1 MLKDYYKILEIEP
14 SAGLAEIKKAYRKL
28 AMQYHPDK
36 TNDNPNAAA
45 QYADIKEAYETL
57 IHPGKKNR
65 YLQKRWFQQSIGKK
79 TNYKTLTPE
88 NIFKQVLELEKYVS
102 RMDHFRFDETSL
114 RQHILDLISNDT
126 IDKLR
131 QYEDKTIHQQ
141 IVHHLIQTIKP
152 LHYFNTG
159 EILLQLRKIA
169 ANDAAALTE
178 IENFQHYR
186 LKRKKD
192 ERFRLLFILGLT
204 TIITLLIYLA
214 SR

>member
-65 YLQKRWFQQSIGKK
+65 YLQKRWFQKSIGKK
-79 TNYKTLTPE
+79 TNYKTVTPE
-88 NIFKQVLELEKYVS
+88 NIFKQILELEKFVS
-102 RMDHFRFDETSL
+102 GMDHFRFDESSL
-114 RQHILDLISNDT
+114 RKYILELISNDT
-126 IDKLR
+126 IEKLE
-131 QYEDKTIHQQ
+131 QYEDKTIHQL
-141 IVHHLIQTIKP
+141 IIHHIIQTIKP
-152 LHYFNTG
+152 LHHLNP
-159 EILLQLRKIA
+159 EDILLQLKKIA
-169 ANDAAALTE
+169 ANNPATLTE
-178 IENFQHYR
+178 IENFQNYR
-186 LKRKKD
+186 VRRKKAD
-192 ERFRLLFILGLT
+192 RFRLLFILGLT
-204 TIITLLIYLA
+204 TIITLLIYFA

>member
-14 SAGLAEIKKAYRKL
+14 SAGPAEIKKAYRKL

-36 TNDNPNAAA
+36 TNDNPYAAA

-57 IHPGKKNR
+57 VHPGKKQR

-79 TNYKTLTPE
+79 TSYKTITPE

-102 RMDHFRFDETSL
+102 RIDHFRFDENSL
-114 RQHILDLISNDT
+114 RQYILYLISNHT
-126 IDKLR
+126 IEKLE
-131 QYEDKTIHQQ
+131 QYEDKTIQQQ
-141 IVHHLIQTIKP
+141 IVHHIIQTIKP
-152 LHYFNTG
+152 LHHFNSG
-159 EILLQLRKIA
+159 DIIIQLKKIA
-169 ANDAAALTE
+169 ANDPATLTE
-178 IENFQHYR
+178 IENFQHHH
-186 LKRKKD
+186 LKRKKA
-192 ERFRLLFILGLT
+192 ERFRLIVILGLT